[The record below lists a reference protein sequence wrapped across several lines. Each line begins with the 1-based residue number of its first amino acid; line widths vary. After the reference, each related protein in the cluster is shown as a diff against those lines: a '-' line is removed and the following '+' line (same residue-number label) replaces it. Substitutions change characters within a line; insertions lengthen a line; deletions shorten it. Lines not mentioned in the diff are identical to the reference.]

1 MTYITKHVDKRVVG
15 AVRHCQPVTAEKD
28 DVDVGIPEQSTVNSE
43 HIMSTQHYTSI
54 FIFTKRGKLSDG
66 EIYV

>member
-28 DVDVGIPEQSTVNSE
+28 DVDVGIPEQSTVNTSC
-43 HIMSTQHYTSI
+43 QHNITPPYLYLL
-54 FIFTKRGKLSDG
+54 REGN
-66 EIYV
+66 